1 MRNSVV
7 LIAEDAEDDFFML
20 RRAFERAGI
29 DARLEWARNGEA
41 AKAYLTGEASF
52 EDRGEHPLPALILAD
67 LKMPVMNGFE
77 LLSWVRRQP
86 FLRRIP
92 FVVLTGSD
100 RNPDINR
107 AYDLGASSYLVKPH
121 GFDELHKVAQSLKT
135 YWIVLNQK
143 PELVGQPPG
152 SPPERQL

>member
-29 DARLEWARNGEA
+29 EARLEWARNGEA
-41 AKAYLTGEASF
+41 AKAYLAGEASF
-52 EDRGEHPLPALILAD
+52 EDRGEHPLPTVILAD

-77 LLSWVRRQP
+77 LLSWVRSQP

-100 RNPDINR
+100 RSPDINR

-121 GFDELHKVAQSLKT
+121 GFEELHKVALSLKA

-152 SPPERQL
+152 VHPEKHL